1 MKEKVDLKM
10 YPFVKLLIPF
20 GFGIF
25 MGQFAGNFI
34 TPYYW
39 CGFLLFAITLTMLSW
54 RWKYIQS
61 ALLLLS
67 IFLFGATF
75 FTAKERVNH
84 VSLPQSEITFEAV
97 LLTEPVVVGKVIQA
111 DLLVVSQSKP
121 MKIKARILRDSLT
134 NNYKHLHVGDG
145 IIASARLTEPTNLLG
160 GSFDYA
166 RWLRLHDYIA
176 ETFIYYNQW
185 QKKQIHL
192 NKLNLSQRLS
202 IAFRRYQHKVL
213 SQLKKN
219 LKGDNLA
226 IVTAMTVGDKTLL
239 NKSLKE
245 DYSITGASHVLA
257 LSGLHL
263 TIIYG
268 MLVLIMSWCSRLFSF
283 LRSKFTT
290 EPIILFG
297 VWLFVMLVGA
307 SPSVVRSAIM
317 LSIYSFVTL
326 LNRERLSVNALS
338 LTAFIMLVINPYNL
352 FDIGFQ
358 LSFASVWSIMLFYPL
373 MIAMFRKGK
382 LLRFTIMRWLCSM
395 IALSM
400 AAQLGSLPLIA
411 YYFDRVSLVSLP
423 CSLIAVPCTTLIIYM
438 TGLLFLFAPLSSFS
452 LFISKCLSITIE
464 WLNNTLHWIACLPG
478 ASMEQIHIS
487 SLHIILYYVALL
499 TAWRL
504 WSFYIGKTEFS

>member
-1 MKEKVDLKM
+1 MKEKVDLRM
-10 YPFVKLLIPF
+10 YPFVKLLILF

-25 MGQFAGNFI
+25 MGQFACNFI

-54 RWKYIQS
+54 CWKYIQS

-67 IFLFGATF
+67 IFLLGATF

-226 IVTAMTVGDKTLL
+226 IVTAMTVVDKTQL

-257 LSGLHL
+257 LSGLH
-263 TIIYG
+263 
-268 MLVLIMSWCSRLFSF
+268 
-283 LRSKFTT
+283 
-290 EPIILFG
+290 P
-297 VWLFVMLVGA
+297 
-307 SPSVVRSAIM
+307 
-317 LSIYSFVTL
+317 
-326 LNRERLSVNALS
+326 
-338 LTAFIMLVINPYNL
+338 
-352 FDIGFQ
+352 Q
-358 LSFASVWSIMLFYPL
+358 
-373 MIAMFRKGK
+373 
-382 LLRFTIMRWLCSM
+382 
-395 IALSM
+395 LSM
-400 AAQLGSLPLIA
+400 A
-411 YYFDRVSLVSLP
+411 
-423 CSLIAVPCTTLIIYM
+423 C
-438 TGLLFLFAPLSSFS
+438 LFL
-452 LFISKCLSITIE
+452 
-464 WLNNTLHWIACLPG
+464 
-478 ASMEQIHIS
+478 
-487 SLHIILYYVALL
+487 
-499 TAWRL
+499 
-504 WSFYIGKTEFS
+504 

>member
-25 MGQFAGNFI
+25 MGHFASNSI
-34 TPYYW
+34 TLYYW
-39 CGFLLFAITLTMLSW
+39 CGFLLLAIILTMLSW
-54 RWKYIQS
+54 RWRYIQS

-67 IFLFGATF
+67 VFLLGATF
-75 FTAKERVNH
+75 FTAKERINH
-84 VSLPQSEITFEAV
+84 VNLPQREITFEAV
-97 LLTEPVVVGKVIQA
+97 LLTEPVVVGKVIQT

-166 RWLRLHDYIA
+166 RWLRLHDYVA

-226 IVTAMTVGDKTLL
+226 IVTAMTIGDKTLL
-239 NKSLKE
+239 NKNLKE

-268 MLVLIMSWCSRLFSF
+268 VLVLIMGGCSRLVPF

-307 SPSVVRSAIM
+307 SPSVVRSAMM

-338 LTAFIMLVINPYNL
+338 LTAFVMLVLNPYHL

-358 LSFASVWSIMLFYPL
+358 LSFASVGSIILFYPL
-373 MIAMFRKGK
+373 LIATFRKGK

-395 IALSM
+395 IALSV
-400 AAQLGSLPLIA
+400 AAQLGTLPLIA

-438 TGLLFLFAPLSSFS
+438 TGLLFLFAPLPSFS
-452 LFISKCLSITIE
+452 LFISKCLSTTIE
-464 WLNNTLHWIACLPG
+464 WLNNTLHWFACLPG

-487 SLHIILYYVALL
+487 TLHIILYYVALL